1 MNKSSNFKRLRLGSY
16 IVISNKDNTKHIAAF
31 KNNEGKL
38 KFAKIK
44 TEILDEFI
52 KDSKI
57 LKSQKNRFV
66 RHIEHSFLTEHK
78 LNERILHKAKSI
90 EDEYLAD
97 EGAREIVREIWNLPS
112 PQNRRV
118 YMNIVDEISI
128 TEIAKI
134 EKCSFQAVQQSLK
147 IGIRN
152 LQKKLKNF

>member
-38 KFAKIK
+38 RFAKIK
-44 TEILDEFI
+44 TEILE
-52 KDSKI
+52 
-57 LKSQKNRFV
+57 SQKNRFV

-152 LQKKLKNF
+152 LQKKLKKF